1 MTELRRVRVEI
12 VIRPWQSCVIT
23 ECPEV
28 TRARRWFVT
37 ALSHRA
43 FRVGAIGVTT
53 LRKAHQVHW
62 ILLILAGA
70 LGASS
75 CTPGKSGPDG
85 GDSKSSAQTQQSS
98 TLTIKG
104 SDTMVILA
112 QNWAEAFMKAN
123 PGKVIQVSG
132 GGSGTGLAALI
143 NGTADL
149 ADASRP
155 IKDKEREQLAKHR
168 NAEAKEF
175 RVALDALAVY
185 VPITNKIKSL
195 TIPQLKK
202 IFRGDTKNWK
212 DVGGEDRAIV
222 LYSRENNSGT
232 YAYFK
237 EHVLDEE
244 DFAATAQTLPGT
256 AAVINAVSKD
266 VAGIGYG
273 GIAYAEGVRTIE
285 VAPADGQP
293 VEPTMENAT
302 SGKYPLSR
310 FLNIYSAGEPSGI
323 AREYLDFVLS
333 PEGQKIVEG
342 VGYYPLP
349 KEAPAAAE

>member
-1 MTELRRVRVEI
+1 LK
-12 VIRPWQSCVIT
+12 
-23 ECPEV
+23 
-28 TRARRWFVT
+28 
-37 ALSHRA
+37 
-43 FRVGAIGVTT
+43 
-53 LRKAHQVHW
+53 KAHPIRW
-62 ILLILAGA
+62 ILLLLAAA
-70 LGASS
+70 LAASS
-75 CTPGKSGPDG
+75 CTSAKKPQDGDEPKSA
-85 GDSKSSAQTQQSS
+85 AQTRRDS

-123 PGKVIQVSG
+123 PDKVVQVSG
-132 GGSGTGLAALI
+132 GGSGTGVAALI

-149 ADASRP
+149 ANASRP
-155 IKDKEREQLAKHR
+155 IKDKEREQLTKHR
-168 NAEAKEF
+168 GAEAKEF

-185 VPITNKIKSL
+185 VPVANKIESL
-195 TIPQLKK
+195 SIPQLKK
-202 IFRGDTKNWK
+202 IFRGQTTNWK

-222 LYSRENNSGT
+222 VYSRENNSGT

-237 EHVLDEE
+237 EHVLDDE

-273 GIAYAEGVRTIE
+273 GIAYAEGVRTVK
-285 VAPADGQP
+285 VAAAGGEP

-333 PEGQKIVEG
+333 AEGQGLVEG

-349 KEAPAAAE
+349 KEAAAAAE

>member
-1 MTELRRVRVEI
+1 
-12 VIRPWQSCVIT
+12 
-23 ECPEV
+23 
-28 TRARRWFVT
+28 
-37 ALSHRA
+37 
-43 FRVGAIGVTT
+43 
-53 LRKAHQVHW
+53 LRKAYQNHFVFVVLAVA
-62 ILLILAGA
+62 LLAA
-70 LGASS
+70 S
-75 CTPGKSGPDG
+75 CTSGKSRQE
-85 GDSKSSAQTQQSS
+85 GDAPTKTAQTRRGS

-132 GGSGTGLAALI
+132 GGSGTGMAALI

-149 ADASRP
+149 ANASRP
-155 IKDKEREQLAKHR
+155 IKDKERRQLAKR
-168 NAEAKEF
+168 RDVEAEEF

-185 VPITNKIKSL
+185 VPASNQIQSL
-195 TIPQLKK
+195 TIPQLKG
-202 IFRGDTKNWK
+202 IFRGQTTNWK
-212 DVGGEDRAIV
+212 DVGGADKPIV
-222 LYSRENNSGT
+222 LYSRENSSGT

-237 EHVLDEE
+237 EHVLEDE

-266 VAGIGYG
+266 ASGIGYG
-273 GIAYAEGVRTIE
+273 GIGYAEGVRTVK
-285 VAPADGQP
+285 VAPAGGQP

-310 FLNIYSAGEPSGI
+310 FLNIYSAGKASGI
-323 AREYLDFVLS
+323 AKEYLDFVLS
-333 PEGQKIVEG
+333 DDGQKIVEG

-349 KEAPAAAE
+349 KDATPAAE